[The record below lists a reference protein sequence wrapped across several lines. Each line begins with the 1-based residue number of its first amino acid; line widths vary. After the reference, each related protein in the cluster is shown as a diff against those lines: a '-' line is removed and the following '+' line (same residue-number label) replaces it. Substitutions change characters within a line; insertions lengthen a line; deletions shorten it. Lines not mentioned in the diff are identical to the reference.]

1 MMVVWITG
9 YSEIGSAGLDRGKFK
24 AGIEKRGGGEREME
38 GGRPSVFLEGREI
51 LLGGLKIEKNREKL
65 SMTVRV
71 LHEQYDACRRH
82 DFKGKYNG
90 LFMVA
95 GEDSSLKVQ
104 KEKINTGETGM
115 GL

>member
-1 MMVVWITG
+1 
-9 YSEIGSAGLDRGKFK
+9 
-24 AGIEKRGGGEREME
+24 
-38 GGRPSVFLEGREI
+38 
-51 LLGGLKIEKNREKL
+51 
-65 SMTVRV
+65 MTVRV